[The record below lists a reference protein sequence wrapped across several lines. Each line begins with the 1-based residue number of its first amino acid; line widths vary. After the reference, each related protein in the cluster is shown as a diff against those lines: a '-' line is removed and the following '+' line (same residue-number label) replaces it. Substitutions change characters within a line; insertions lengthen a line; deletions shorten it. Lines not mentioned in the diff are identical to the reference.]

1 MRSYLSKDTF
11 FKKMK
16 KKPDLQKVL
25 DNIANYSDAD
35 IDALTGPHFPQWIK
49 DQLKEYTKRGGR
61 TADEVANEIANKM
74 IAASQ
79 QNKGNNGI
87 VL

>member
-16 KKPDLQKVL
+16 KKPELQAVI
-25 DNIANYSDAD
+25 DNIQSYSDSD
-35 IDALTGPHFPQWIK
+35 IDALTGSHFPAWIK
-49 DQLKEYTKRGGR
+49 EQLKELTKRGGK
-61 TADEVANEIANKM
+61 TADDVAAEIAAKM

-79 QNKGNNGI
+79 KQ
-87 VL
+87 